1 MPKQKI
7 WINSFL
13 GLFLFGI
20 LFLQPNLVYSQKKS
34 TIDSLSK
41 LLLTS
46 SDSNRIAILKQI
58 SWEYRNSDTSKAIYY
73 GKKALEKAKDLNIM
87 YEQADI
93 LGRIGVYYRNQ
104 GKFSIAMD
112 FYFKGLEIAEKYKFK
127 NLEALG
133 LNNISDIYNRLGI
146 YDQALS
152 YVNKALKISNEIKD
166 DYNLSYIYHMLG
178 LIYTNSDMIDSAYL
192 SFNKSLQFRKKLN
205 YKAGI
210 ASSYLGIGMTHFK
223 KENYDSSFT
232 YYSRAID
239 IFLQINDKVGVAN
252 AYKNMGE
259 YYNQRKEYTKAVD
272 YFNKSMVLIKG
283 FGLPQVNKEVAEGL
297 TLSYTKLKDF
307 ENALYFNEYSTKI
320 SDSISKNIYI
330 QKITRITEN
339 LKYEIKSK
347 EQKIVAN
354 QLNEKIKNQRE
365 LLLYFFIALLILS
378 SMIGVIIYFYRDKI
392 KAYRVLHQKNSEIDG
407 LNKTLT
413 QANIEIEKQ
422 RDILQNQSDSLLQ
435 LNITKNKLFS
445 IIAHDLRSPFTS
457 INGLTEHLKE
467 NMQSYTLAEIETMIG
482 QINIVG
488 NSTLRIL
495 ENLLDWAKMQ
505 TEQVFVNKE
514 KLDISSLIQ
523 DNAQVLQ
530 HIADNK
536 KIKIVFESND
546 EVIVFGDRNMINTVL
561 RNIISNAIKYSNQDS
576 KIVIITQQKQDK
588 TIVSVSDSG
597 VGMNQDKLSKLFNS
611 NVNQSTFGTANEKGT
626 GLGLAICNEFIKKLN
641 GEIWAT
647 SEIRKGSTFNFSLP
661 LS

>member
-1 MPKQKI
+1 MPKQRI
-7 WINSFL
+7 WINSLL
-13 GLFLFGI
+13 GLLLFSI
-20 LFLQPNLVYSQKKS
+20 LFLQPNVVYPQKKS

-46 SDSNRIAILKQI
+46 TDSNRIAILKQI

-73 GKKALEKAKDLNIM
+73 GKKALEKAKDLNIT

-112 FYFKGLEIAEKYKFK
+112 FYFKGLEVAEKHKFK
-127 NLEALG
+127 NLEALE
-133 LNNISDIYNRLGI
+133 LNNIGDIYNRLGI
-146 YDQALS
+146 YDQALG
-152 YVNKALKISNEIKD
+152 YVSKALEISKEIND
-166 DYNLSYIYHMLG
+166 AYNLSYIYHMLG
-178 LIYTNSDMIDSAYL
+178 LIYINNSMLDSAYL

-210 ASSYLGIGMTHFK
+210 ASSYLGLGMLHFK
-223 KENYDSSFT
+223 KANYDSCFI
-232 YYSRAID
+232 YYSRAIE
-239 IFLQINDKVGVAN
+239 IFHQINDKAGIAN

-259 YYNQRKEYTKAVD
+259 YYNQLKEYQKAVD
-272 YFNKSMVLIKG
+272 YFKKSMVLIKG
-283 FGLPQVNKEVAEGL
+283 FGLPQVNKEAAEGL
-297 TLSYTKLKDF
+297 KYSYSNLRDF
-307 ENALYFNEYSTKI
+307 EKALLYNEYATKI
-320 SDSISKNIYI
+320 KDSISNNIYI

-347 EQKIVAN
+347 EQELIEN
-354 QLNEKIKNQRE
+354 QLNEKIKNQRA
-365 LLLYFFIALLILS
+365 LLIYFLIALLLLS
-378 SMIGVIIYFYRDKI
+378 SLIGIIIYFYRDKT
-392 KAYRVLHQKNSEIDG
+392 KAYRALHKKNNEVDE

-413 QANIEIEKQ
+413 QANTEIEKQ
-422 RDILQNQSDSLLQ
+422 RDTLQNQSDSLIH
-435 LNITKNKLFS
+435 LNTTKNKLFS
-445 IIAHDLRSPFTS
+445 IIAHDLRSPFAS

-467 NMQSYTLAEIETMIG
+467 NLHSYTLAEIETMIG

-514 KLDISSLIQ
+514 SLDISLIIQ

-536 KIKIVFESND
+536 KIKIVFESKD
-546 EVIVFGDRNMINTVL
+546 EAIVFGDRNMIHTVL
-561 RNIISNAIKYSNQDS
+561 RNLISNAIKYSNQGS
-576 KIVIITQQKQDK
+576 KIVIAAQQKQDK
-588 TIVSVSDSG
+588 TVVSISDSG
-597 VGMNQDKLSKLFNS
+597 VGMSQDKLSNLFDS

-647 SEIRKGSTFNFSLP
+647 SEIGKGSTFYFSLP
-661 LS
+661 IS